1 MSKLVVLM
9 VKAVNM
15 VVRVMLTLRKVTMIM
30 VIMIGDGQGERVGG
44 TERGRPCTSS
54 AVPPALQI
62 MNNANTNFT
71 SSSSFF
77 SSSSSL
83 SLSTSS
89 SPSSW
94 LYSISFWQYSQ
105 LQGGWNMHRS
115 EFLPFQLLHR
125 EKSSWNLW
133 KILVFLFLIFRYQ
146 RDLINTEELGSHE
159 R

>member
-1 MSKLVVLM
+1 
-9 VKAVNM
+9 M

-77 SSSSSL
+77 SSSL
-83 SLSTSS
+83 S
-89 SPSSW
+89 
-94 LYSISFWQYSQ
+94 F
-105 LQGGWNMHRS
+105 
-115 EFLPFQLLHR
+115 
-125 EKSSWNLW
+125 
-133 KILVFLFLIFRYQ
+133 
-146 RDLINTEELGSHE
+146 
-159 R
+159 

>member
-1 MSKLVVLM
+1 MAITFISGCDLFEVRVVDKVLRMSKLVVLM

-15 VVRVMLTLRKVTMIM
+15 VVRVMLTPRKVTMIM

-77 SSSSSL
+77 SSSS
-83 SLSTSS
+83 
-89 SPSSW
+89 
-94 LYSISFWQYSQ
+94 
-105 LQGGWNMHRS
+105 
-115 EFLPFQLLHR
+115 
-125 EKSSWNLW
+125 
-133 KILVFLFLIFRYQ
+133 
-146 RDLINTEELGSHE
+146 
-159 R
+159 

>member
-1 MSKLVVLM
+1 
-9 VKAVNM
+9 M

-83 SLSTSS
+83 SFSTSSFFSSSLSLSFSTSS

-94 LYSISFWQYSQ
+94 LSSISFLAMFPIARRMEYAQIQIPSFSVIAP
-105 LQGGWNMHRS
+105 RKI
-115 EFLPFQLLHR
+115 FL
-125 EKSSWNLW
+125 KS
-133 KILVFLFLIFRYQ
+133 VE
-146 RDLINTEELGSHE
+146 DLNVSSFNIQV
-159 R
+159 